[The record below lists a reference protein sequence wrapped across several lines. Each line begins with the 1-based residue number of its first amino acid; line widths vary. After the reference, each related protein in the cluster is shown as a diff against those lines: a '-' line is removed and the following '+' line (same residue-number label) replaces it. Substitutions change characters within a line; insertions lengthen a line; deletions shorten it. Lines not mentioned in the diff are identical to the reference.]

1 MKKAKLITS
10 SAVVMTMV
18 MSSIVPAFAYSKEET
33 VYSKL
38 KTNGSEKTTV
48 VSEHLINDQNETSL
62 DDQSSLKNIKNVNGK
77 ETFKQDGSSLVWQT
91 TDGQDIY
98 YQGKTKAS
106 LPISMK
112 VTYKLDGQKMKLKE
126 MLGKKGKVEIKIDY
140 TNNETK
146 TVDGK
151 ELYVPFVVTTGTML
165 PTNNA
170 SNVEVTNG
178 KVISNGSSNIIMAIA
193 APGLSK
199 NYNNNKDL
207 EKFNSVTI
215 KYDTTKFK
223 LNSLMSVA
231 TPSLLSDTDINFDE
245 IYDNVDTLN
254 SSFNQIISGG
264 QALQLGLKQYAS
276 KYNEFDQGIG
286 SLKTGVT
293 ATLTGSQSLSAG
305 IEKITSGLTQLDS
318 QSATLVAG
326 AKQVFDTLLNTA
338 QIQIN
343 NQLAAYNISIALT
356 TDNYQEVLK
365 GLMAQLPAQASSSIQ
380 SALDQL
386 NAYNQFYQGLQSYT
400 AGVAALKEGSKS
412 ALDGSK
418 QLTEGIAAVESGS
431 ESLANASS
439 QLKDANK
446 QLASGSDALVEG
458 LTLFKSKGLD
468 KISDVL
474 NNTVKKDVKTTKKIM
489 DLAND
494 YKTLTGSKEG
504 VEASTKFIMIIDS
517 KSKK

>member
-1 MKKAKLITS
+1 MKKTKLITS
-10 SAVVMTMV
+10 LTVASALVMGSV
-18 MSSIVPAFAYSKEET
+18 VPAFAYSKEET
-33 VYSKL
+33 VYTKL
-38 KTNGSEKTTV
+38 KTNGTEKTTV
-48 VSEHLINDQNETSL
+48 VSQHLINDQKETTL
-62 DDQSSLKNIKNVNGK
+62 EDQTALTNVKNMNGK
-77 ETFKQDGSSLVWQT
+77 ETFKQNGETITWQT
-91 TDGQDIY
+91 SDGQDIY

-170 SNVEVTNG
+170 SNVE
-178 KVISNGSSNIIMAIA
+178 

-231 TPSLLSDTDINFDE
+231 TPSLLSDTDINFDDMNE

-264 QALQLGLKQYAS
+264 QALQSGLKQYAS

-338 QIQIN
+338 QTQIN